1 MNPVEIQ
8 VEPLVPPEFAATGY
22 KQPPPQ
28 TQGFASSTAES
39 TGMTKQAINRHVAR
53 AEALGDDINEVVG
66 TSS

>member
-1 MNPVEIQ
+1 MNPVEILGGTSCSTQ
-8 VEPLVPPEFAATGY
+8 IATEH
-22 KQPPPQ
+22 KDRPQ
-28 TQGFASSTAES
+28 NQQGFASSTAES